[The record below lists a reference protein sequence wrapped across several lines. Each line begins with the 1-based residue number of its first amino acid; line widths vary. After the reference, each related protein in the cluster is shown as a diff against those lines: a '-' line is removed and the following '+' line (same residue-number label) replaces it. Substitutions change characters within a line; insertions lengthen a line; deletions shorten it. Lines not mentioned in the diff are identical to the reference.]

1 VERGYCASNRTLA
14 CDGRDFSA
22 RRALIRP
29 SVVCYES
36 AVRVHRSNRVERL
49 LAALVEVVTDP
60 LPDPF
65 ARECIVVQGRGMER
79 WLSMRLAQHLGVWA
93 NPDFP
98 FPRRAVERVLAAML
112 GEEPDTGA
120 FAPETLT
127 WAIAAE
133 LPRRLRHP
141 AFGEIRRYLDDDRDG
156 RMRLQLA
163 ARLADLL
170 DQYAVFRPEMVLEW
184 EAGRD
189 ADWQAEL
196 WRALRRRLGGGHL
209 AARAHACLRAFA
221 AGDPPQ
227 APLPAR
233 LLLFGV
239 STLPPLFVRLFA
251 ALSRHVEVHLFL
263 LSPSPEYIGDY
274 DAVRARRRRRAR
286 PGAAAQLDLF
296 SDDEPDEG
304 PPLLYSLGRLGS
316 QFQEVLL
323 DSEASAGPEDDRFD
337 PPDTS
342 TMLGALQSELLTL
355 APAPEL
361 CVSPNDDSITV
372 HACHSPMREVEV
384 LHDQLLGLFDRDP
397 TLSPDDVVVMAPF
410 IDAYAPFVDAVFG
423 AGDRPRI
430 PFRIADRNPRR
441 VSEVYEA
448 FAAVLDLLPGRH
460 PASAVL
466 DLLQHVLV
474 AERFALSGEDLDRIG
489 VWVAESGIRWGVDAS
504 HRRAIGQPVSEA
516 NTWRFGLD
524 RLLLG
529 YALPGEGRLR
539 FGEVLPYDD
548 VEGSDTAALGK
559 LADLCDA
566 LSVSRERLRT
576 ARTPAEWR
584 DELIALLA
592 TFVHATPYNAH
603 QHQAV
608 VAALAALAERA
619 ALAGFDESLELAA
632 LRPQLERELELRGS
646 TRGFLA
652 GGVTFCELVPMR
664 TIPFR
669 VVCLIGL
676 ADGSFPRS
684 RRPLGFDRVAQR
696 PRPGDRSARDDDRYL
711 FLEALLSARDRV
723 LITYVGQSIADNSEL
738 PPSVIVRE
746 LLDSLARHQAAV
758 ERREPGAAVP
768 APIIIRHPLQPF
780 SRAYFTSGSQL
791 FSYASGH
798 HRGAQALAGT
808 RRDPAPFVS
817 APLAPE
823 PEASVDV
830 DALVRFF
837 DNPARGFLQRS
848 LRLVLGADRRPPED
862 REPQAIDALDRWR
875 VGDALL
881 GRAVRGDDLADVTDL
896 LRATGTLPLGAAG
909 DCAVAAAMPVAD
921 ALSRTAAERRAGA
934 RLDPLLIDSVIGSIR
949 LTGTLRERWPG
960 GQIYVQYSQPS
971 PKHQLRLWIRHLIL
985 NACGDA
991 GCSSLLLARGKNGG
1005 VAEVRL
1011 APYAG
1016 AAELLARLVELYR
1029 IGGLVPV
1036 PLLTNASCRYAIA
1049 LAKGQDRARAELEA
1063 EKAYFR
1069 DRDEGGPF
1077 DQDDEYTSQ
1086 VYGETPPFHP
1096 RFVPLPGA
1104 PSFDD
1109 VARVLWGPL
1118 LAHRLE
1124 L

>member
-1 VERGYCASNRTLA
+1 MRVTFPPAALSPASA
-14 CDGRDFSA
+14 
-22 RRALIRP
+22 
-29 SVVCYES
+29 VCYES
-36 AVRVHRSNRVERL
+36 AVRVHRSNRVEHL
-49 LAALVEVVTDP
+49 LAALAEVVTDP

-65 ARECIVVQGRGMER
+65 TRECIVVQGRGMER
-79 WLSMRLAQHLGVWA
+79 WLSMQLAQRLGVWA

-112 GEEPDTGA
+112 GEEPDAGQA

-133 LPRRLRHP
+133 LPRWLHQP
-141 AFGEIRRYLDDDRDG
+141 AFADIRRYLDDDADG
-156 RMRLQLA
+156 RKRLQLA

-184 EAGRD
+184 ETGRD
-189 ADWQAEL
+189 TDWQAEL
-196 WRALRRRLGGGHL
+196 WRALRQRLGGGHL
-209 AARAHACLRAFA
+209 AARADACLRAFA

-227 APLPAR
+227 LPLPAR

-251 ALSRHVEVHLFL
+251 ALSRRIEVDLFL
-263 LSPSPEYIGDY
+263 LSPSREYFGDY
-274 DAVRARRRRRAR
+274 EDPRARRRRRAR
-286 PGAAAQLDLF
+286 AGAAAQLDLF
-296 SDDEPDEG
+296 ADESDEG
-304 PPLLYSLGRLGS
+304 PPLLHSLGRLGG

-323 DSEASAGPEDDRFD
+323 ESEASAGLEDDRFD
-337 PPDTS
+337 NPDTR

-355 APAPEL
+355 APVDAL
-361 CVSPNDDSITV
+361 SSAADDSITV

-441 VSEVYEA
+441 SSEVYEA

-466 DLLQHVLV
+466 DLLQHALV
-474 AERFALSGEDLDRIG
+474 AERFALSSEDLDRIA
-489 VWVAESGIRWGVDAS
+489 VWVAESGVRWGVDAS
-504 HRRAIGQPVSEA
+504 HRRATGQPASDA
-516 NTWRFGLD
+516 NTWQFGLD

-539 FGEVLPYDD
+539 FGAVLPYDD

-559 LADLCDA
+559 LAELCDA
-566 LSVSRERLRT
+566 LCVARERLRT
-576 ARTPAEWR
+576 ARTPAQWR
-584 DELIALLA
+584 DELTALLA
-592 TFVHATPYNAH
+592 SFVHAMPHNAH

-608 VAALAALAERA
+608 VTALAALAERA
-619 ALAGFDESLELAA
+619 ALAGFDEPLALAA
-632 LRPQLERELELRGS
+632 LRPQLERELELKGS
-646 TRGFLA
+646 TRGFLT

-684 RRPLGFDRVAQR
+684 RHPLGFDHIARR
-696 PRPGDRSARDDDRYL
+696 PRPGDRTARDDDRYL
-711 FLEALLSARDRV
+711 FLEALLSARERL

-746 LLDSLARHQAAV
+746 LLDSLARHRKRDG
-758 ERREPGAAVP
+758 EEPGTATCP
-768 APIIIRHPLQPF
+768 PIVVRHPLQPF
-780 SRAYFTSGSQL
+780 SRAYFTAGGPL

-808 RRDPAPFVS
+808 RRDPVPFVS
-817 APLAPE
+817 AALAPE

-837 DNPARGFLQRS
+837 DNPARGFLQRT

-881 GRAVRGDDLADVTDL
+881 GRAVRGDDLADVTEL

-909 DCAVAAAMPVAD
+909 ECAVAAAMPVAD
-921 ALSRTAAERRAGA
+921 ALSRAATERRDGA
-934 RLDPLLIDSVIGSIR
+934 RLDPLLIDTVIGGMR

-960 GQIYVQYSQPS
+960 GQIYVQYGQPS
-971 PKHQLRLWIRHLIL
+971 AKHQLRLWIRHLVL
-985 NACGDA
+985 NASHDPEA
-991 GCSSLLLARGKNGG
+991 TSVLLARAKDGG
-1005 VAEVRL
+1005 LAEVRF
-1011 APYAG
+1011 APFPG
-1016 AAELLARLVELYR
+1016 AAELLTRLLELYR
-1029 IGGLVPV
+1029 VGGCV
-1036 PLLTNASCRYAIA
+1036 PLPLLPTASCRYAVA
-1049 LAKGQDRARAELEA
+1049 FAKWQDHARAEQEA
-1063 EKAYFR
+1063 ESAYFH
-1069 DRDEGGPF
+1069 RDEGGPY
-1077 DQDDEYTSQ
+1077 DQDDEYVRQ
-1086 VYGETPPFHP
+1086 VYGATPPFHGD
-1096 RFVPLPGA
+1096 FVRLVGA
-1104 PSFDD
+1104 PTFDE
-1109 VARVLWGPL
+1109 VVRVVWAPL
-1118 LAHRLE
+1118 LAHRQE